1 MKRNV
6 IITGASS
13 GIGLELKKYFISQ
26 GDKVFDISKA
36 NGDYECDVKNYEE
49 MKKVFEEIGK
59 QIDHLDILVNCAGFG
74 VSGLIELVPNEISHN
89 IFDVNVFGTINAC
102 KLALPLM
109 KNEGKI
115 INISSV
121 LALFPVPYRGYY
133 CASKAAVA
141 SISDSLRMEL
151 SGTKIQVC
159 TLYPGDV
166 KTNFSKNR
174 VKNYETNE
182 RYGEALRK
190 TTEYVDSRENKRM
203 TVEFAVKKM
212 IKEIERKKL
221 KPMKIISRKYS
232 FVYFLSKFFPKSAV
246 IKATQKIVIKK

>member
-1 MKRNV
+1 MKKNV
-6 IITGASS
+6 IITGGSS
-13 GIGLELKKYFISQ
+13 GIGLGLKKYFESQ
-26 GDKVFDISKA
+26 GDRVFDISKS
-36 NGDYECDVKNYEE
+36 NGEYVCDVKNFED
-49 MKKVFEEIGK
+49 MKKVFEDISKKIE
-59 QIDHLDILVNCAGFG
+59 HLDILINCAGYG
-74 VSGLIELVPNEISHN
+74 VSGLIELVPNEVSHD
-89 IFDVNVFGTINAC
+89 IFDVNVFGTLNAC

-141 SISDSLRMEL
+141 SLSDSLRMEL

-159 TLYPGDV
+159 TLYPGDI

-174 VKNYETNE
+174 VKNYDTNE
-182 RYGEALRK
+182 RYGDALKK

-203 TVEFAVKKM
+203 SIDFAVKKM

-246 IKATQKIVIKK
+246 VKATQKIVIKK

>member
-13 GIGLELKKYFISQ
+13 GIGLGLKKYFESQ
-26 GDKVFDISKA
+26 GDNVFDISKT
-36 NGDYECDVKNYEE
+36 NGQFQCDVKDFDE
-49 MKKVFEEIGK
+49 MKKVFNEIGK
-59 QIDHLDILVNCAGFG
+59 KIEHLDILINCAGYG
-74 VSGLIELVPNEISHN
+74 VSGLIELVPNEVSHD
-89 IFDVNVFGTINAC
+89 IFDVNVFGTLNAC
-102 KLALPLM
+102 TLPLM

-121 LALFPVPYRGYY
+121 LGLFPVPYRGYY

-141 SISDSLRMEL
+141 SLSDSLRMEL

-159 TLYPGDV
+159 TLYPGDI

-182 RYGEALRK
+182 RYGDALQK

-203 TVEFAVKKM
+203 SVDFAVKKM
-212 IKEIERKKL
+212 VKEIERKKL

-232 FVYFLSKFFPKSAV
+232 FVYFLSKFFPKSTI